1 MHYLVGQNEFYFL
14 FNKYNKVIYF
24 AFFGCWLLHE
34 KLGDS
39 LKNALPDS
47 GAAAPK
53 LCGL

>member
-1 MHYLVGQNEFYFL
+1 MNSIFCLINTTKL
-14 FNKYNKVIYF
+14 FILH
-24 AFFGCWLLHE
+24 FFGCWLLHE